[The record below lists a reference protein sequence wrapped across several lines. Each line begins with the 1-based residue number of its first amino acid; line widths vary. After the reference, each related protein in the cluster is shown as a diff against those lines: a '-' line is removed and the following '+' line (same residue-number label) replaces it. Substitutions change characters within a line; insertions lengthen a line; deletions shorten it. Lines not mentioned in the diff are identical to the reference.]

1 MTTTEVYSST
11 TAPNPPSSCFQVPSE
26 HLDWI
31 RFILK
36 VLQVLLSLVALL
48 LEELVHSCT
57 SCLGLYAFEFVSCSA
72 LLFTLLLLVLLAT
85 PLHGR
90 VGISRWPIVDFVYSC
105 VIFVLFFIA
114 SIAFTADNGGSQLEK
129 AALVFGFLASLLFA
143 ADVVMFYRRRGFPF
157 GVRQSSNGGQPG
169 EGADPVTQQPE
180 MENLNTNTDPAE

>member
-48 LEELVHSCT
+48 LEELVQVCT
-57 SCLGLYAFEFVSCSA
+57 SCFGLYIFEFVSCSA

-85 PLHGR
+85 PLGAR
-90 VGISRWPIVDFVYSC
+90 VGIRCWPVVDFAYSC
-105 VIFVLFFIA
+105 AIAVLFLIA
-114 SIAFTADNGGSQLEK
+114 SIAFAADNGGSQLEK
-129 AALVFGFLASLLFA
+129 AAVVFGFLAVPLFL
-143 ADVVMFYRRRGFPF
+143 ADVLVFWRRRGFPWR
-157 GVRQSSNGGQPG
+157 VQQPTNGGLTGVEPVMQP
-169 EGADPVTQQPE
+169 PE
-180 MENLNTNTDPAE
+180 LENLHRNPEEAE